1 MHILLA
7 NENRGRGGAERFT
20 VQLGLRLQS
29 SGLQVTLA
37 CRPDSWLAGQ
47 GLESVHLPFRGEM
60 DPASYL
66 AAYKNLVPLQPDVIH
81 CQATRDLALFGSL
94 RRLFLNKAR
103 LLKSEHSF
111 LDSAGSAWL
120 RWCYRQCQAVIPVS
134 QALRRQMGE
143 VLPFFLPYRVIP
155 NAMDLPD
162 LDQPIPEPMRQHR
175 WLGYV
180 GSLLPSKGVRDVV
193 LACAPLLRRNS
204 DLRLLLAGEGPEAET
219 LIQLAAELEVAEQIW
234 MPGHV
239 SDPLP
244 YLAGLEILVQGSPRE
259 TFSLVAMEA
268 MSLQV
273 PVVAYQRD
281 GIPEVVE
288 DGETGWLCSELDPQK
303 LTTRIAYYLE
313 NEKIRCEHGRNGRLR
328 VQNHFSWEVVLPQ
341 WLELYAQAPG
351 A

>member
-20 VQLGLRLQS
+20 VQLGQRLQQA
-29 SGLQVTLA
+29 GLRVTLA

-47 GLESVHLPFRGEM
+47 LLESVHLPFRGEM
-60 DPASYL
+60 DPSSYL
-66 AAYKNLVPLQPDVIH
+66 AAYQKLVPLQPDVIH
-81 CQATRDLALFGSL
+81 CQAARDLALFGSL
-94 RRLFLNKAR
+94 RRLFLSRAR

-120 RWCYRQCQAVIPVS
+120 RWCYRQCQSVVPVS
-134 QALRRQMGE
+134 QALRRQMSE
-143 VLPFFLPYRVIP
+143 VLPFFLPYQVIH
-155 NAMDLPD
+155 NAMDLPA
-162 LDQPIPEPMRQHR
+162 LDQPVPEPMREHR
-175 WLGYV
+175 WIGYV
-180 GSLLPSKGVRDVV
+180 GALLPSKGVSDVV
-193 LACAPLLRRNS
+193 RASAPLLRQRPE
-204 DLRLLLAGEGPEAET
+204 LRLLLAGEGPEADP
-219 LIQLAAELEVAEQIW
+219 LKNLAAELEISEQVW

-239 SDPLP
+239 ADPLP
-244 YLAGLEILVQGSPRE
+244 YLAGLQVLVQASPRE

-273 PVVAYQRD
+273 PVVAYLRD

-303 LTTRIAYYLE
+303 LSTRISYYLE
-313 NEKIRCEHGRNGRLR
+313 NERLRREHGENGRRR
-328 VQNHFSWEVVLPQ
+328 VESHFSWDVILPQ
-341 WLELYAQAPG
+341 WLELYG